1 MKSLLGI
8 LAVVFTT
15 TAFAKAPTMKL
26 NCGKIPGYK
35 TEVERQYLSKA
46 SGGGDIYNVQVTF
59 ITKRPDDK
67 LIDKALRECIATSLT
82 FDKEKGI
89 LATAWFRPITGTAPN
104 DDEQLHPYGSL
115 KYISY
120 SASTKS
126 VDVHSIL
133 PLKQ

>member
-8 LAVVFTT
+8 LAIVFAT

-26 NCGKIPGYK
+26 NCAKIPGYK
-35 TEVERQYLSKA
+35 TEVERQYLNKA

-67 LIDKALRECIATSLT
+67 LTDKALRECIAKSLT
-82 FDKEKGI
+82 LDGKKDI
-89 LATAWFRPITGTAPN
+89 LATAWFRPMAGTN
-104 DDEQLHPYGSL
+104 SDDDEQISPYGSL

-120 SASTKS
+120 TASTKS
-126 VDVHSIL
+126 VEVHSMQL
-133 PLKQ
+133 RKK